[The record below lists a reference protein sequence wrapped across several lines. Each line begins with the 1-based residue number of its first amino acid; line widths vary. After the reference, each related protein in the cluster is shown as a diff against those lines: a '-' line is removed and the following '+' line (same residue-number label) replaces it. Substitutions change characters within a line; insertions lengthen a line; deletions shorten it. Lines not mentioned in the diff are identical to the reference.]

1 MRHSA
6 FYTTVVPHGRTQR
19 ITEAI
24 YFLRD
29 DVARPLRVEQLADT
43 PQMSPS
49 SFYQHFKLLTSL
61 TPIQYQKQLRL
72 LEARRLMGEGGAN
85 VTGAAYRVGYESV
98 SQFSRE
104 YARMFGT
111 PPKRDIADL
120 QAVLA

>member
-43 PQMSPS
+43 AQMSPS

-61 TPIQYQKQLRL
+61 TPIQYQKQLRRGTS
-72 LEARRLMGEGGAN
+72 ADGRRWSQRNVRRLSSGA
-85 VTGAAYRVGYESV
+85 
-98 SQFSRE
+98 
-104 YARMFGT
+104 
-111 PPKRDIADL
+111 
-120 QAVLA
+120 